1 MAVLEGLEPRGVLH
15 WFEEL
20 CRIPHGSGNT
30 KAISDYLVRFA
41 RDRGLA
47 VRQDEWNNVV
57 IKKPASAG
65 YEAAAPVLL
74 QGHMDM
80 VCEKEAD
87 CKKDM
92 AAEGLELAVEGDTV
106 YAKGT
111 TLGGDDGIA
120 VAMILA
126 LLESDALPHPALEA
140 VLTVDE
146 ETGMIGAAAID
157 LSDLRGRLLI
167 NLDSE
172 VEGVFTAGC
181 AGGATAG
188 IDIPVKREPFT
199 GESLFITASGLTG
212 GHSGIEINRGR
223 ANAVVLLGRILD
235 AIGRA
240 TAMRLCSVSGG
251 SKDNAIPVSACATL
265 VVENR
270 GRAAAA
276 CRRMEEVF
284 RREYAVADGAIT
296 VSAQSGQDAGVPMD
310 ADTTRRA
317 LTLLQCAPNG
327 VQEMSREV
335 EGLVQTSLNLGIL
348 TTSADSVRAS
358 FCVRSNI
365 NSQKEMLLRRLELLS
380 AVLWGTFS
388 ISGDYPAWE
397 YSADSPLRRLMAEV
411 FAEQCGHAP
420 TVEVIHAGVEC
431 GLLTDK
437 LSGLDCVSIG
447 PDLTE
452 IHTPRERMHI
462 ASVQRTW
469 ALLTETLRRLR

>member
-1 MAVLEGLEPRGVLH
+1 MGVLANLEPASVFH
-15 WFEEL
+15 YFEEI
-20 CRIPHGSGNT
+20 CSIPHTSHHE
-30 KAISDYLVRFA
+30 KALSDYCVQFA
-41 RDRGLA
+41 KAHGLA
-47 VRQDEWNNVV
+47 CRQDEMGNVL
-57 IKKPASAG
+57 IKAPATPG
-65 YEAAAPVLL
+65 YENQPALIL
-74 QGHMDM
+74 QGHLDM
-80 VCEKEAD
+80 VGDKTAACPLDLEKDAIQLVVD
-87 CKKDM
+87 GDYVR
-92 AAEGLELAVEGDTV
+92 AE
-106 YAKGT
+106 GT

-126 LLESDALPHPALEA
+126 LLESGALPHPALEA

-181 AGGATAG
+181 AGGATAV

-199 GESLFITASGLTG
+199 GESLFITVSGLTG

-240 TAMRLCSVSGG
+240 TTMRLCSVSGG

-310 ADTTRRA
+310 ADITRRA

-380 AVLWGTFS
+380 AVFGGTFS

-431 GLLTDK
+431 GLLADK

>member
-80 VCEKEAD
+80 VCEKEPD

-126 LLESDALPHPALEA
+126 LLESDVLPHPALEA

-181 AGGATAG
+181 AGGATAV

-199 GESLFITASGLTG
+199 GESLSITVSGLAG

-223 ANAVVLLGRILD
+223 ANAVVLLGRVLD
-235 AIGRA
+235 AVGRA
-240 TAMRLCSVSGG
+240 TPMRLYSVSGG
-251 SKDNAIPVSACATL
+251 SKDNAIPVSACAFAA
-265 VVENR
+265 VEDGER
-270 GRAAAA
+270 VAAA

-317 LTLLQCAPNG
+317 LTLLQCAPKD
-327 VQEMSREV
+327 RK
-335 EGLVQTSLNLGIL
+335 
-348 TTSADSVRAS
+348 SV
-358 FCVRSNI
+358 V
-365 NSQKEMLLRRLELLS
+365 
-380 AVLWGTFS
+380 
-388 ISGDYPAWE
+388 
-397 YSADSPLRRLMAEV
+397 
-411 FAEQCGHAP
+411 
-420 TVEVIHAGVEC
+420 
-431 GLLTDK
+431 
-437 LSGLDCVSIG
+437 
-447 PDLTE
+447 
-452 IHTPRERMHI
+452 
-462 ASVQRTW
+462 
-469 ALLTETLRRLR
+469 